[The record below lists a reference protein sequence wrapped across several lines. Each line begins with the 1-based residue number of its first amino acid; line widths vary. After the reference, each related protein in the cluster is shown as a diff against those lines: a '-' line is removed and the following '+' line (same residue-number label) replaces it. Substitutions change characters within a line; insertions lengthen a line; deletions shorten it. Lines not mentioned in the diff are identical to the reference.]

1 MEQLA
6 MHPLLIILLFS
17 IINLSHANDIK
28 LDNEIKD
35 RFAFDTITIGVTTGY
50 QILNFKRPAPKLD
63 GKQDTLYNNSPFL
76 QLSAAF
82 HSPLAASDIT
92 FLGFELDAFQVGA
105 SILATDRM
113 TGGRYSEQIFN
124 NVERQKL
131 GDYTVNY
138 RDYTISSG
146 LYLKHEELKKYKIDF
161 VQIGLGY
168 KWGETDFHETE
179 SEFVKVSNKIDS
191 SSSISNINETFK
203 TSGVFVTLGLES
215 AFYKNNKLKIAA
227 GVGRLKGKY
236 ELLNLPPE
244 YSPLPFDTWAKSL
257 EISAIFPLKGFNFG
271 ISTSR
276 YWYSLA
282 SKNQQSSFTISPQIE
297 QLLPVEQIQT
307 ALKFSLYGNFH

>member
-1 MEQLA
+1 MR
-6 MHPLLIILLFS
+6 PLLAILLFF
-17 IINLSHANDIK
+17 IINSSYADEVK
-28 LDNEIKD
+28 LDNEIKAK
-35 RFAFDTITIGVTTGY
+35 FAFDTVTLGITTGY
-50 QILNFKRPAPKLD
+50 QVLNFKRPSPKLD
-63 GKQDTLYNNSPFL
+63 GTQDSLYNNSPFI
-76 QLSAAF
+76 QLSSAF
-82 HSPLAASDIT
+82 HSPLAASDLT

-105 SILATDRM
+105 SVLATDRM
-113 TGGRYSEQIFN
+113 TGGRYFEQTFN

-161 VQIGLGY
+161 VQVGLGY
-168 KWGETDFHETE
+168 KWGQTNFHETE
-179 SEFVKVSNKIDS
+179 SEFIKVSNKLDQ

-203 TSGVFVTLGLES
+203 TSGVFATLGLES

-227 GVGRLKGKY
+227 GLGRLKGKY
-236 ELLNLPPE
+236 ELSNLPAE

-257 EISAIFPLKGFNFG
+257 EISAIIPLKGFNFG
-271 ISTSR
+271 ISASR

-282 SKNQQSSFTISPQIE
+282 SKNQQTSLTTPPQID
-297 QLLPVEQIQT
+297 QLPPVEQIQT